1 MALKTVLTAALL
13 VLAPVT
19 QAFAFCS
26 GHTETAMT
34 CAEGTVYD
42 AETGTCK
49 VVTG

>member
-1 MALKTVLTAALL
+1 MAPKTLLTAALL

-19 QAFAFCS
+19 SAFAYCS
-26 GHTETAMT
+26 GHTEQAMT

-42 AETGTCK
+42 SESNSCK